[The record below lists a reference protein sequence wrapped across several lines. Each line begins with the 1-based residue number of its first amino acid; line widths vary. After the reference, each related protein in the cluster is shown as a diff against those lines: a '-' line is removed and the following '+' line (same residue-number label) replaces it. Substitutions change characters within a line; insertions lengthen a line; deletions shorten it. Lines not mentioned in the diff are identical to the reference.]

1 MPAAARHRAEH
12 MTDETSN
19 DDKLFEEALDLIIRV
34 QGDPSNPV
42 ARELV
47 QRWRARSAEH
57 EAAWAEVAEI
67 HGMAGQVLEDRR
79 KAGGT
84 ATRRNVILGGA
95 AGATILGAGALFG
108 PDLLTRARA
117 DHATSTGE
125 VRKVTL
131 ADGTLVTLGP
141 DSAIRTHFTPAARQV
156 ELLAGMAFFEV
167 VKEAGRPF
175 QSRVDDLTA
184 TALGTA
190 FDLSRDAQVVS
201 VAVDHGLVEVAL
213 AGGRLPAERL
223 AQGDWLTLDE
233 RTRAIGRGRRAADQ
247 IAAWRD
253 GMIVAD
259 RETVAAVVARIARW
273 QPGRVVIADPR
284 FGALRISGVF
294 DASVP
299 TMALEAVVQPHGGRV
314 WQVSPWLTL
323 ISPV

>member
-1 MPAAARHRAEH
+1 
-12 MTDETSN
+12 MTDETSH

-84 ATRRNVILGGA
+84 ATRRNVILGGV
-95 AGATILGAGALFG
+95 AGAGILGAGALFV

-125 VRKVTL
+125 VRQVTL

-141 DSAIRTHFTPAARQV
+141 DSAIRTEFTPAVRQV

-167 VKEAGRPF
+167 AKGAGRPF
-175 QSRVDDLTA
+175 LSRVDDLTA

-213 AGGRLPAERL
+213 AGGARLPAERL
-223 AQGDWLTLDE
+223 APGDWLTLDE
-233 RTRAIGRGRRAADQ
+233 RTRAIGRGRRAPDQ

-253 GMIVAD
+253 GMIVAE
-259 RETVAAVVARIARW
+259 RETVASVVARIARW

-299 TMALEAVVQPHGGRV
+299 AMALEAVVQPHGGRV
-314 WQVSPWLTL
+314 WQISPWLTV